1 MSRFSLDGYRR
12 QWPRIG
18 GVLAMALGGATALAA
33 GRMSKP
39 QTLSA
44 VNLGAL
50 LVHQYEEYQD
60 PGWFPGQFNRGLFKS
75 DSPRNYPLNTN
86 TGMCINTVIGYP
98 FYIAPVVFPKA
109 RWLGLAPVLF
119 GMSQAVGHGVIFP
132 RVAGDKYSPG
142 FLASVFLHVPV
153 GVAYIKAVQADRPLT
168 RAEWAAGI
176 AYAVIIAAAG
186 VAGPNFLMRD
196 KNSPH
201 AFTAAQMGRHDTE
214 DTDQNAEE
222 ASSLHAG

>member
-109 RWLGLAPVLF
+109 RWLGLARSCSVCPRRSGTGSSSPASPVT
-119 GMSQAVGHGVIFP
+119 STAP
-132 RVAGDKYSPG
+132 
-142 FLASVFLHVPV
+142 ASWPPSSCTSRSVWPTS
-153 GVAYIKAVQADRPLT
+153 RPSKP
-168 RAEWAAGI
+168 I
-176 AYAVIIAAAG
+176 A
-186 VAGPNFLMRD
+186 R
-196 KNSPH
+196 
-201 AFTAAQMGRHDTE
+201 
-214 DTDQNAEE
+214 
-222 ASSLHAG
+222 